1 MQLSLTIS
9 ARSEVTKKMGGR
21 SGKIQSLIHSLDA
34 MFRCGDDEFDCSF
47 SPDFV
52 ERLGPARMAELYRL
66 FAVLAA
72 EHGYDMQEVGKEG
85 GARAFLFSCKK
96 KEHG

>member
-1 MQLSLTIS
+1 MGR
-9 ARSEVTKKMGGR
+9 RSENIEKLV
-21 SGKIQSLIHSLDA
+21 HSLDA

-72 EHGYDMQEVGKEG
+72 EHGYDMRETCKEG
-85 GARAFLFSCKK
+85 GVRAFLFSNKK
-96 KEHG
+96 KVGD

>member
-1 MQLSLTIS
+1 
-9 ARSEVTKKMGGR
+9 MGGR
-21 SGKIQSLIHSLDA
+21 SKNIEGLVHSLDT
-34 MFRCGDDEFDCSF
+34 MFRCGDAEFDCSL

-72 EHGYDMQEVGKEG
+72 EHGYDMREICKEE

-96 KEHG
+96 KEGE